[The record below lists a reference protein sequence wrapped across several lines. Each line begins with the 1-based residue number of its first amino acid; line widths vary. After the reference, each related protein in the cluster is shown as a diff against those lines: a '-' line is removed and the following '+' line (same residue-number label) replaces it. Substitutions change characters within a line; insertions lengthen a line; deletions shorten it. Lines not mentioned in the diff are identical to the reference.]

1 MVEIP
6 IRKRTDFMLLSADSV
21 DFEEKI
27 GNLSDSCGPVT
38 VGLYLFRCERLWFIP
53 CSMSQCYSSQGSQLR
68 ALGSHFEM
76 RI

>member
-38 VGLYLFRCERLWFIP
+38 VGLRI
-53 CSMSQCYSSQGSQLR
+53 
-68 ALGSHFEM
+68 ALA
-76 RI
+76 

>member
-27 GNLSDSCGPVT
+27 GNLSDREIIKTGAVKRREICANNSKI
-38 VGLYLFRCERLWFIP
+38 LKI
-53 CSMSQCYSSQGSQLR
+53 LR
-68 ALGSHFEM
+68 SFFK
-76 RI
+76 